1 MLESLAGVF
10 VVIVPST
17 SRAGAAGEASAVPFL
32 AAVIDLTSRRVL
44 QARDVDLS
52 GTSVHF

>member
-10 VVIVPST
+10 VVILPST
-17 SRAGAAGEASAVPFL
+17 SRAGAASEASAVPFL
-32 AAVIDLTSRRVL
+32 VAVIDLTSRRVL